1 MTYSIPSPQGFT
13 PISTRY
19 AQSNNF
25 ANDFL
30 AGAAFKQQKDALKA
44 QEARLNEFGAG
55 LKGLKQ
61 GGDPNE
67 LMGRFPDQQKQ
78 IIQQLEFNKQQKLKE
93 DYDAL
98 DKNDPMALKEFHNKY
113 TDPKDAV
120 GQQIASL
127 KEEHKKSLALQGG
140 QAYMR
145 LLSGDSEGAI
155 GGLKE
160 YGELLKEKD
169 PQMSAF
175 ILDNTDKLKNM
186 DADDQ
191 AVMLS
196 GVVERLDPEILVR
209 AKERAGIKKT
219 ESEAKETDAKTLA
232 TQGEESRAQDLSKV
246 EKDLK
251 EAEHQKAAK
260 ALGAPTEYAMKRAGE
275 ALAEYEPNQNIYTQS
290 SELMDKIDKLELS
303 GGVFQKGQSFA
314 VSLVGAGGD
323 KEVFRQ
329 QLTSLINSDI
339 IGKRKPG
346 MGPMSDNDYKVL
358 RAGAPDIDASPEVIK
373 AYLQAVKRY
382 SAFKAQAANL
392 RGKFIAR
399 NGYEGEALV
408 TMDIDGHKAEKGQT
422 LNQFLNSVGPSIYE
436 NMEKVPTM
444 SQDKSEVPSFLNK
457 YKAK

>member
-175 ILDNTDKLKNM
+175 IIDNTEKLKNM
-186 DADDQ
+186 NADDQ

-232 TQGEESRAQDLSKV
+232 TQGEELRAQVSELPAPVQKLVNDNVEASLTADADSKRTLDLASRIETGIASDSGGLLSKGWSA
-246 EKDLK
+246 LK
-251 EAEHQKAAK
+251 TASGFEGTEEQLK
-260 ALGAPTEYAMKRAGE
+260 TEYNVLRSKITMSNLPPGVATDKDVALAMSGTPGPDARPATLASFLRGVSKLRAYDSRLAQAKSIWFTENKHLGKAKGPIEIFGTKSKKDETFIEFSKRAG
-275 ALAEYEPNQNIYTQS
+275 
-290 SELMDKIDKLELS
+290 
-303 GGVFQKGQSFA
+303 
-314 VSLVGAGGD
+314 
-323 KEVFRQ
+323 
-329 QLTSLINSDI
+329 
-339 IGKRKPG
+339 
-346 MGPMSDNDYKVL
+346 
-358 RAGAPDIDASPEVIK
+358 DA
-373 AYLQAVKRY
+373 
-382 SAFKAQAANL
+382 F
-392 RGKFIAR
+392 
-399 NGYEGEALV
+399 
-408 TMDIDGHKAEKGQT
+408 T
-422 LNQFLNSVGPSIYE
+422 
-436 NMEKVPTM
+436 VPTGANNAPPPG
-444 SQDKSEVPSFLNK
+444 SKVRKFNPTTGAFE
-457 YKAK
+457 